1 LIINNMSKIDPL
13 SYSLG
18 DKALTSHGDP
28 LLYLQKI
35 KVSSQN
41 DLKGGSERA
50 KVLRTLGIY
59 P

>member
-1 LIINNMSKIDPL
+1 MSKIDPL